1 MNTLNFLD
9 ANVWLA
15 LLWSRHIHSEKA
27 QEWFE
32 RSSEEKFLF
41 CRITQIT
48 VLRLLTT
55 ATVMGRDVKKMPDAW
70 DLWDKVCADDRIRFL
85 SEPETIEP
93 EFRRLSALHSP
104 SPKVW
109 ADAYL
114 LAFASVAGL
123 KLVTFDNGLRSRGAE
138 VQVL

>member
-15 LLWSRHIHSEKA
+15 LLWSRHVHSEKA
-27 QEWFE
+27 RLWFDQA
-32 RSSEEKFLF
+32 SEEQFFF
-41 CRITQIT
+41 CRFTQLT

-55 ATVMGRDVKKMPDAW
+55 ERIMGADAKTMSEAW
-70 DLWDKVCADDRIRFL
+70 GLWDRIWADSRIAFL
-85 SEPETIEP
+85 PEPDGLEKD
-93 EFRRLSALHSP
+93 FRTRSRLPSR

-123 KLVTFDNGLRSRGAE
+123 KLVTFDLGLKSGGAE
-138 VQVL
+138 VLLL

>member
-15 LLWSRHIHSEKA
+15 LLWNRHIHSEKA
-27 QEWFE
+27 REWFE

-41 CRITQIT
+41 CRITQVT

-55 ATVMGRDVKKMPDAW
+55 ASVMGNDVKTIPEAW
-70 DLWDKVCADDRIRFL
+70 DLWDKVCADDRIAFL

-93 EFRRLSALHSP
+93 EFRRLSALKTA

-114 LAFASVAGL
+114 LAFASIAGL
-123 KLVTFDNGLRSRGAE
+123 KLVTFDRGLRSRGVE
-138 VQVL
+138 VHVL

>member
-15 LLWSRHIHSEKA
+15 LVWSRHVHSEKA
-27 QEWFE
+27 RLWFE
-32 RSSEEKFLF
+32 QASEEQFFF
-41 CRITQIT
+41 CRFTQVT

-55 ATVMGRDVKKMPDAW
+55 DQIMGKDTKTMSEAW
-70 DLWDKVCADDRIRFL
+70 SVWDRIWADTRIAFL
-85 SEPETIEP
+85 PEPDDLER
-93 EFRRLSALHSP
+93 EFRSRSRLSSR

-114 LAFASVAGL
+114 LAFAALAGL
-123 KLVTFDNGLRSRGAE
+123 RFVTFDRALRSRGAD
-138 VQVL
+138 VLVL

>member
-27 QEWFE
+27 NAWFE

-48 VLRLLTT
+48 VLRLLTS
-55 ATVMGRDVKKMPDAW
+55 ATVMGSDMKKMPEAW
-70 DLWDKVCADDRIRFL
+70 ALWDKVCADDRIAFL
-85 SEPETIEP
+85 AEPEGIEL
-93 EFRRLSALHSP
+93 EFRRLSALRSS

-123 KLVTFDNGLRSRGAE
+123 KLVTF
-138 VQVL
+138 

>member
-15 LLWSRHIHSEKA
+15 LLWSRHVHSERA
-27 QEWFE
+27 RRWFE
-32 RSSEEKFLF
+32 RVGDQQFFF
-41 CRITQIT
+41 CRFTQLT

-55 ATVMGRDVKKMPDAW
+55 EQIMGKDTKTMSEAW
-70 DLWDKVCADDRIRFL
+70 NLWDRIWADSRIVFL
-85 SEPETIEP
+85 PEPDDLEKD
-93 EFRRLSALHSP
+93 FRSRSRLPSP

-123 KLVTFDNGLRSRGAE
+123 KLVTFDRALESRAAD
-138 VQVL
+138 VLVL

>member
-15 LLWSRHIHSEKA
+15 LAWSRHVHSERA
-27 QEWFE
+27 RSWFE
-32 RSSEEKFLF
+32 QADEEQFFF
-41 CRITQIT
+41 CRFTQIT

-55 ATVMGRDVKKMPDAW
+55 DQIMGKDTKTMSEAW
-70 DLWDKVCADDRIRFL
+70 GLWDRIWADTRIAFL
-85 SEPETIEP
+85 PEPDDLEK
-93 EFRRLSALHSP
+93 EFRLRSRLSSR

-114 LAFASVAGL
+114 LAFAAVGGV
-123 KLVTFDNGLRSRGAE
+123 KLVTFDHALQTRGAD
-138 VQVL
+138 VLVL

>member
-15 LLWSRHIHSEKA
+15 LLWSRHIHSDKA
-27 QEWFE
+27 KEWFE

-55 ATVMGRDVKKMPDAW
+55 AAIMGNDVKKMHEAW
-70 DLWDKVCADDRIRFL
+70 ELWDRVCADDRIEFL
-85 SEPETIEP
+85 CEPEAIER
-93 EFRRLSALHSP
+93 EFRRQAALRSSA
-104 SPKVW
+104 PKVW

-123 KLVTFDNGLRSRGAE
+123 KLVTFDRGLRSRSAE
-138 VQVL
+138 VHVL

>member
-15 LLWSRHIHSEKA
+15 LLWNRHVHSERA
-27 QEWFE
+27 RRWFDE
-32 RSSEEKFLF
+32 AGEEQFFF
-41 CRITQIT
+41 CRFTQLTI
-48 VLRLLTT
+48 LRLLTT
-55 ATVMGRDVKKMPDAW
+55 EGIMGKDTKTMSEAWRVWDRVWADTRIAFLPEPD
-70 DLWDKVCADDRIRFL
+70 DLEK
-85 SEPETIEP
+85 
-93 EFRRLSALHSP
+93 EFRSRSRLSSR

-123 KLVTFDNGLRSRGAE
+123 KFVTFDRALKAHGANLL
-138 VQVL
+138 VL

>member
-15 LLWSRHIHSEKA
+15 LLWNRHVHSDTA
-27 QEWFE
+27 RVWFE
-32 RSSEEKFLF
+32 AAEDEQFFF
-41 CRITQIT
+41 CRFTQVT

-55 ATVMGRDVKKMPDAW
+55 EKIMKKDTQTMSQAW
-70 DLWDKVCADDRIRFL
+70 AIWDKLWADDRIAFL
-85 SEPETIEP
+85 PEPEDLEP
-93 EFRRLSALHSP
+93 EFRARSRLSSA

-114 LAFASVAGL
+114 LAFASAAGL
-123 KLVTFDNGLRSRGAE
+123 KLVTLDKALKSHSADIL
-138 VQVL
+138 VL

>member
-15 LLWSRHIHSEKA
+15 LLWNRHVHSERA
-27 QEWFE
+27 RRWFDE
-32 RSSEEKFLF
+32 AGEEQFLF
-41 CRITQIT
+41 CRFTQLTI
-48 VLRLLTT
+48 LRLLTT
-55 ATVMGRDVKKMPDAW
+55 EGIMGKDTKTMSEAWRVWDRVWADTRIAFLPEPD
-70 DLWDKVCADDRIRFL
+70 DLEK
-85 SEPETIEP
+85 
-93 EFRRLSALHSP
+93 EFRSRSRLSSR

-123 KLVTFDNGLRSRGAE
+123 KFVTFDRALKAHGANLL
-138 VQVL
+138 VL